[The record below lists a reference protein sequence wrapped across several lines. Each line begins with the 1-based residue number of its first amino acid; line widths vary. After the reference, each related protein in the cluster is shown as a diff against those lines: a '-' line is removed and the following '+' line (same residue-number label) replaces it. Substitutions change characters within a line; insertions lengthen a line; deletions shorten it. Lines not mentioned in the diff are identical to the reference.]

1 MIVVEAVWGLIPSS
15 FWTQGIWGNL
25 LCGGW
30 FHYCGT
36 CSTEA
41 CRSTD
46 LSRDHD
52 LGLVRPLADDTGL
65 TLGGKCS
72 SFFLVSGGGDSYPS
86 SPVAHIH
93 QSRYNTP
100 IWGSFTSCG
109 EVGPKLHH
117 AWAILVAA
125 RACGSAK
132 PLIC

>member
-1 MIVVEAVWGLIPSS
+1 MIVVEAIWGLIPSS

-52 LGLVRPLADDTGL
+52 LGLVRPLADDIGL

-72 SFFLVSGGGDSYPS
+72 SFFLVSGGGGILI
-86 SPVAHIH
+86 PVLRWPTSIRVDTIH
-93 QSRYNTP
+93 LFGVASLVVVRWAQSFIMLGP
-100 IWGSFTSCG
+100 FWLLLELA
-109 EVGPKLHH
+109 EVQNL
-117 AWAILVAA
+117 
-125 RACGSAK
+125 
-132 PLIC
+132 

>member
-72 SFFLVSGGGDSYPS
+72 SFFLVSGGGGGILI
-86 SPVAHIH
+86 PVLRWPTSIRVDTIH
-93 QSRYNTP
+93 LFGVASLVVVRWAQSFIMLGP
-100 IWGSFTSCG
+100 FWLLLELA
-109 EVGPKLHH
+109 EVQNL
-117 AWAILVAA
+117 
-125 RACGSAK
+125 
-132 PLIC
+132 

>member
-72 SFFLVSGGGDSYPS
+72 SFFLVSGGGILI
-86 SPVAHIH
+86 PVLRWPTSIRVDTIH
-93 QSRYNTP
+93 LFGVASLVVVRWAQSFIMLGP
-100 IWGSFTSCG
+100 FWLLLELA
-109 EVGPKLHH
+109 EVQNL
-117 AWAILVAA
+117 
-125 RACGSAK
+125 
-132 PLIC
+132 

>member
-72 SFFLVSGGGDSYPS
+72 SFFLVSGGGGFLSQFSGGPHPS
-86 SPVAHIH
+86 ESI
-93 QSRYNTP
+93 QYTYL
-100 IWGSFTSCG
+100 G
-109 EVGPKLHH
+109 
-117 AWAILVAA
+117 
-125 RACGSAK
+125 
-132 PLIC
+132 